1 MLDKLLVITEG
12 LNRRFPQG
20 NEPFQMMTRLL
31 EECGELAQMVNHFES
46 TGVKREKYGEPDT
59 AKLAK
64 EVMDVLGCA
73 LQVALHYGVT
83 DDVEAL
89 LANRQQR
96 LTREGFITEQAVPFH
111 ARYAHTNLVAMD
123 WQRLAQFYTQ
133 VFGCVP
139 APPERD
145 LSGAWLDEAVS
156 IPDVHIR
163 GMHLRLPGYDDAG
176 PTLEIFQ
183 YSPDLAHPAPAANR
197 PGFGH
202 IAFAVDDVAAA
213 REAVLA
219 AGGGDLGK
227 VIHREIPG
235 AGHITFVYMTD
246 PEDNILEL
254 QRWSWEAGS

>member
-1 MLDKLLVITEG
+1 MLEELLMIAEG
-12 LNRRFPQG
+12 MRRRFPDG
-20 NEPFQMMTRLL
+20 NDPFQMMTRLL

-73 LQVALHYGVT
+73 LYVALHYNVT
-83 DDVEAL
+83 DGVEAL
-89 LANRQQR
+89 LEDRHRR
-96 LTREGFITEQAVPFH
+96 LTQEGFIAEVAPPFH
-111 ARYAHTNLVAMD
+111 ARYVHTNLVAHD
-123 WQRLAQFYTQ
+123 WRRLAAFYTQ
-133 VFGCVP
+133 VFGCTSV
-139 APPERD
+139 PPERD
-145 LSGAWLDEAVS
+145 LAGPWLDEAVS
-156 IPDVHIR
+156 LSGVHIR
-163 GMHLRLPGYDDAG
+163 GMHLRLPGYGDAG

-183 YSPDLAHPAPAANR
+183 YSPELAHAAPAANR

-235 AGHITFVYMTD
+235 TGHITFVYMTD
-246 PEDNILEL
+246 PEGNILEL
-254 QRWSWEAGS
+254 QRWLQET

>member
-1 MLDKLLVITEG
+1 MLEELLTIAEG
-12 LNRRFPQG
+12 MRRRFPDG

-59 AKLAK
+59 AKFAK

-73 LQVALHYGVT
+73 LQVALHYNVT
-83 DDVEAL
+83 GGVEAL
-89 LANRQQR
+89 LADRYQR
-96 LTREGFITEQAVPFH
+96 LTREGFIVEATPPFL
-111 ARYAHTNLVAMD
+111 ARYVHTNLVAMD
-123 WQRLAQFYTQ
+123 WQRLVQFYVQ
-133 VFGCVP
+133 VFGCIP

-145 LSGAWLDEAVS
+145 LSGPWLDEAVNL
-156 IPDVHIR
+156 PEAHVR
-163 GMHLRLPGYDDAG
+163 GMHLRLPGYGDAG

-183 YSPDLAHPAPAANR
+183 YSPELAHPAPAANR

-202 IAFAVDDVAAA
+202 IAFAVDDVKAA

-219 AGGGDLGK
+219 AGGDDVGK
-227 VIHREIPG
+227 VIHQEIPG

-246 PEDNILEL
+246 PEGNILEL
-254 QRWSWEAGS
+254 QRWSPET

>member
-1 MLDKLLVITEG
+1 MLEELLTITEG
-12 LNRRFPQG
+12 MRRRFPDG
-20 NEPFQMMTRLL
+20 NEPFQIMTRLL
-31 EECGELAQMVNHFES
+31 EECGELAQVVNHFEG

-89 LANRQQR
+89 LADRHQR
-96 LTREGFITEQAVPFH
+96 LTREGFIPEDTTPFH

-123 WQRLAQFYTQ
+123 WQRLVQFYVQ

-139 APPERD
+139 VPPERD
-145 LSGAWLDEAVS
+145 LSGSWLDEAVS

-163 GMHLRLPGYDDAG
+163 GMHLRLPGYGDAA

-183 YSPDLAHPAPAANR
+183 YSPDLPHPTPTANR

-202 IAFAVDDVAAA
+202 IAFAVDDVEAA

-219 AGGGDLGK
+219 AGGSDLGK
-227 VIHREIPG
+227 IIQREIPG
-235 AGHITFVYMTD
+235 AGHIAFVYMAD
-246 PEDNILEL
+246 PEGNILEL
-254 QRWSWEAGS
+254 QRWGG

>member
-1 MLDKLLVITEG
+1 MLEKLLTIAEG
-12 LNRRFPQG
+12 FKRRFPEG
-20 NEPFQMMTRLL
+20 DDPFQMMTRLL
-31 EECGELAQMVNHFES
+31 EECGELAQVVNHFEG

-89 LANRQQR
+89 LADRHQR
-96 LTREGFITEQAVPFH
+96 LTREGFIPGDNTPFH
-111 ARYAHTNLVAMD
+111 ARYVHTNLVATD
-123 WQRLAQFYTQ
+123 WQRLVQFYTQ

-139 APPERD
+139 VPPERD

-163 GMHLRLPGYDDAG
+163 GMHLRLPGYGDAG

-183 YSPDLAHPAPAANR
+183 YSPDLPHATPAANR

-202 IAFAVDDVAAA
+202 IAFAVDDVEAA

-219 AGGGDLGK
+219 AGGGDVGK

-235 AGHITFVYMTD
+235 VGHITFVYMTD
-246 PEDNILEL
+246 PEGTILEL
-254 QRWSWEAGS
+254 QRWL